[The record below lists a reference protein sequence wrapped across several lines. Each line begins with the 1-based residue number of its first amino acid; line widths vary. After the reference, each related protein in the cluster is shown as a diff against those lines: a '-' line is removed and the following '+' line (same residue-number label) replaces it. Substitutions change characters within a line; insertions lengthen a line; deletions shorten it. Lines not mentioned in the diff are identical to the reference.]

1 MAIKKASDFIS
12 AAPATAPARSMKS
25 AFNTGEIK
33 AFTLRMDADLH
44 YRLKLRAL
52 EEGRTMTD
60 ILDDLTRG
68 YLDGK
73 KS

>member
-1 MAIKKASDFIS
+1 
-12 AAPATAPARSMKS
+12 MKE
-25 AFNTGEIK
+25 AFVRGETK
-33 AFTLRMDADLH
+33 AFTLRMDSDLH

-60 ILDDLTRG
+60 ILDELARG

>member
-1 MAIKKASDFIS
+1 MAIKKASDFLS
-12 AAPATAPARSMKS
+12 TQKTSDSRSMKE
-25 AFNTGEIK
+25 AFVRGETK
-33 AFTLRMDADLH
+33 AFTLRMDSDLH

-60 ILDDLTRG
+60 ILDELARG

-73 KS
+73 RS

>member
-12 AAPATAPARSMKS
+12 AAPAPARSMKD
-25 AFNTGEIK
+25 AFKTGEIK
-33 AFTLRMDADLH
+33 AFTLRMDSDLH
-44 YRLKLRAL
+44 YRLKLQAL

-60 ILDDLTRG
+60 ILDDLARG

>member
-12 AAPATAPARSMKS
+12 A
-25 AFNTGEIK
+25 EIK
-33 AFTLRMDADLH
+33 AFTLRMDSDLH
-44 YRLKLRAL
+44 YRLKLQAL

-60 ILDDLTRG
+60 ILDDLARG